1 MIRILLVLLIS
12 FVSLGLQA
20 QRHELRFK
28 ADRKFKIVQF
38 TDLHIAYQDKRSEAA
53 FECIK
58 NVVEA
63 ERPDL
68 IMLTGDIIYSQPA
81 DANFR
86 QVMEYVS
93 SFGIPFALTFGN
105 HDHEQGLSDAELLK
119 IGQSVPHCMVSDEKG
134 LTGDGN
140 YVLTVHASGGNQMA
154 SVLYCLDSNSY
165 SQLKERGVEGYDYIH
180 RDQINWYAETSQAFT
195 RKNNGQPLPALA
207 FFHIPLVEHAQAAMD
222 PNAQLYGIRRE
233 MVCSSMLNSGMFAA
247 IKEQG
252 DVMGVFVGHD
262 HDNDFAVG
270 WNGVLLAYGR
280 FSGGNTEYNHIPNG
294 ARVIELTEGERTFR
308 TWIRQ
313 RDNQVVQSTTFPA
326 DYVK

>member
-20 QRHELRFK
+20 QRHELRFN
-28 ADRKFKIVQF
+28 ADKKFKIVQF

-68 IMLTGDIIYSQPA
+68 IMLTGDIIYSKPA

-105 HDHEQGLSDAELLK
+105 HDYEQGLSDAELLK
-119 IGQSVPHCMVSDEKG
+119 IAQSVPHCMVSDKKG
-134 LTGDGN
+134 ITGDGN
-140 YVLTVHASGGNQMA
+140 YVLTVQASGGNQVA

-165 SQLKERGVEGYDYIH
+165 SQLKERGVEGYDHIH
-180 RDQINWYAETSQAFT
+180 RDQINWYAETSQTFT

-207 FFHIPLVEHAQAAMD
+207 FFHIPLPEYAQASTDA
-222 PNAQLYGIRRE
+222 NAQLYGIRRE
-233 MVCSSMLNSGMFAA
+233 KVCSPLLNSGMFTA

-262 HDNDFAVG
+262 HDNDFAVA
-270 WNGVLLAYGR
+270 WHGVLLAYGR

-294 ARVIELTEGERTFR
+294 ARVIELTEGERSFR